1 MAWRVFRRPS
11 RHRSNTS
18 DTSARER
25 TRPTCSVIV
34 RSRQAIRGE
43 AELALPLMFWRI
55 GYLDVSA
62 RIEAGPS
69 RLGVVANGI
78 ASESVRVVAV
88 R

>member
-1 MAWRVFRRPS
+1 
-11 RHRSNTS
+11 
-18 DTSARER
+18 
-25 TRPTCSVIV
+25 
-34 RSRQAIRGE
+34 
-43 AELALPLMFWRI
+43 MFWRI